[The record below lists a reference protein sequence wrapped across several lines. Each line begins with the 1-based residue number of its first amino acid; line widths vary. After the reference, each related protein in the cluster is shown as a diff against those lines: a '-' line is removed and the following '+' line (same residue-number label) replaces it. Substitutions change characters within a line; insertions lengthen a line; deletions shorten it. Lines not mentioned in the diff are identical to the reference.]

1 MNLISRA
8 LSTAI
13 ANAIAAAFSPA
24 SPDNYVT
31 GGAAAPAKAAG
42 LTAIIQGLF
51 SSIPKMHSGGMT
63 LGPTLALIGDNAS
76 GREAVIPFERMGDFL
91 GQVAGNNQNMNVT
104 GKINGQNIILSH
116 ERALRQR
123 GR

>member
-1 MNLISRA
+1 LRLIQQA

-24 SPDNYVT
+24 SPDNYAT

-42 LTAIIQGLF
+42 LTAIISSLF
-51 SSIPKMHSGGMT
+51 SSIPKFHSGGMT
-63 LGPTLALIGDNAS
+63 LGPTLAMIGDNPS
-76 GREAVIPFERMGDFL
+76 GREAVIPFERMGEFL
-91 GQVAGNNQNMNVT
+91 GQMGGGNQNMNVT
-104 GKINGQNIILSH
+104 GKINGLDIILSH
-116 ERALRQR
+116 ERAKRNR